1 MDVYTILKSATGG
14 FESEAA
20 EKDFVDK
27 CRGKPS
33 YNFCGDDTCLPEDDI
48 KKELINH
55 FNSCGE
61 VLSVIVPKDPESPNL
76 NRRAVVILL
85 GHGAEE
91 KALQLNGTDIGG
103 WNALVKVEPEQ
114 EDEESSRYRS
124 SLIDE
129 LMNDPKL
136 PSRESFENTFLLLWR
151 DNSCFCINTLDKQ
164 TNIYF
169 SRQEEEARALDL
181 HGTKV
186 GGFKLD
192 ISRVPSVL
200 SNRPLGNGQ
209 IRLGYTVPAHMI
221 EFAGKTDD
229 EIEDKVIAFKKQ
241 RRFI

>member
-129 LMNDPKL
+129 LMNDPKFWYGVSVRGYDTSL
-136 PSRESFENTFLLLWR
+136 P
-151 DNSCFCINTLDKQ
+151 